1 MFIGSIHNVNIAKLA
16 SVPCKLSNIIK
27 KKKLTDN
34 EENHSKLDL
43 QVIHERDTNAA
54 EIAKYTQLLQ
64 KSLKD
69 RKPIAITKKL
79 SMPKAPSMAL
89 VPKKLISSTDNI
101 SRDSSKLI
109 DKANYCFRKNEFQ
122 TEKNILGQ
130 IMSVCKVSKLHLF
143 RKKFQNFRKIDEIS
157 KKKAQDFIEK
167 QQKQYSQEKVKHGPI
182 ENKNKQ
188 KPKRNWLLCF
198 GQSTSNKQIMD
209 SPSQAIVKNLVNVCK
224 SLLEVEDL
232 IVKLGP
238 INEDLKNRISFFALS
253 SWQKPKDSKEDMIIS
268 KVFEFIIEESKQHHN
283 EEIITIPSSSTAKV
297 QKTSTQ
303 DLNQQCSI
311 QRVKCEDL
319 TMRKPSTSFIPEIQS
334 TNIYQDKQLSP
345 TETAKSCRQEISRKS
360 QSKSKL
366 QLFKL
371 KTDKNKIELIN
382 EKELKEKNPVVDD
395 SATQP
400 RKGFLTRLFKCF
412 SSSKKQST
420 TSFTASNKTNQPK
433 KK

>member
-1 MFIGSIHNVNIAKLA
+1 M
-16 SVPCKLSNIIK
+16 
-27 KKKLTDN
+27 TDN
-34 EENHSKLDL
+34 EENDSKPHF
-43 QVIHERDTNAA
+43 QIIHEGDTDAA
-54 EIAKYTQLLQ
+54 EIAKYTQLLR
-64 KSLKD
+64 KSV
-69 RKPIAITKKL
+69 RKRKLIALNKKQL
-79 SMPKAPSMAL
+79 MSKAPSMA
-89 VPKKLISSTDNI
+89 PAAKELISSNDDTL
-101 SRDSSKLI
+101 RDSSKLI
-109 DKANYCFRKNEFQ
+109 DKANDCFWKNEFQ
-122 TEKNILGQ
+122 IEKNISGQ
-130 IMSVCKVSKLHLF
+130 IMSVCKISKRYPF
-143 RKKFQNFRKIDEIS
+143 EKQFQNVTKIDEMLE
-157 KKKAQDFIEK
+157 KEAQDFIEK
-167 QQKQYSQEKVKHGPI
+167 QQKQYMQVIVRHGPI
-182 ENKNKQ
+182 EYKKKQ
-188 KPKRNWLLCF
+188 KLTKCLPCSVYETN
-198 GQSTSNKQIMD
+198 NNQIVD
-209 SPSQAIVKNLVNVCK
+209 SPSQVIVKNLVNVCK
-224 SLLEVEDL
+224 SLLEVEDS

-238 INEDLKNRISFFALS
+238 INEDLKNRILFFALA
-253 SWQKPKDSKEDMIIS
+253 SWQKPKDSKENMILS
-268 KVFEFIIEESKQHHN
+268 KVLEFIIEETKQHHN

-297 QKTSTQ
+297 QKISTQ

-382 EKELKEKNPVVDD
+382 EKELKEKNLVIDD

-420 TSFTASNKTNQPK
+420 TSFTVSNKTNQPK
-433 KK
+433 KKKLLRCLCCLG